1 MASDKLEKLRVTSAE
16 LVDCKSLVRG
26 SLIDV
31 ETKSRHYRIECLG
44 GNAIRISGHPEY
56 CPDPVPA
63 RLHGSVDDEGI
74 LELGL
79 IGRGM
84 RLIFLLNERRPVT
97 TSRVLRVHVDQPKV
111 IQPKSSPSIH

>member
-1 MASDKLEKLRVTSAE
+1 MTSTG
-16 LVDCKSLVRG
+16 LLDCSNLVRG

-44 GNAIRISGHPEY
+44 GSSIRISGHPDY

-63 RLHGSVDDEGI
+63 KLEGSVTEQGGF
-74 LELGL
+74 ELGL

-84 RLIFLLNERRPVT
+84 RLMFVLNERRPVT
-97 TSRVLRVHVDQPKV
+97 TSRVLHVHVDAPRAAG
-111 IQPKSSPSIH
+111 PTSSSSIH